1 MVSNYSAWLK
11 DPKHYVPSAQLV
23 WSIVGQDILNSDIG
37 NYFQGIHITSGF
49 NYGRRY
55 NNTVSFKILGNS
67 FTYFFVQFFVL
78 LDLIFICISLICPTD
93 FLRNSSAYPSHHT
106 ITSIRF
112 YQLVWTSNSH
122 FATYKS
128 FVRFRYRS

>member
-67 FTYFFVQFFVL
+67 FTYLYNSLYCWILFSYAYLLFVPQ
-78 LDLIFICISLICPTD
+78 IF
-93 FLRNSSAYPSHHT
+93 
-106 ITSIRF
+106 
-112 YQLVWTSNSH
+112 
-122 FATYKS
+122 
-128 FVRFRYRS
+128 